1 MGKASSNKKIARAAR
16 AGGGRVSSG
25 QPRSLLFPGVLTLVM
40 VLGLALVV
48 YAREDRQNDDAG
60 GVPQLGD
67 HIHEAIAFNV
77 CGEFLPNLPQF
88 ESNIGIHTH
97 GDGVMHIHPFSQL
110 GVGSN
115 ATVGRYLKDAEE
127 AGLEVSLSNSKL
139 EYLGDVTEE
148 GETKCEGVD
157 DPIFRVAY
165 WENVQ
170 DEASAP
176 TVITGD
182 FTDYRT
188 TTDGGGVTIFYGDK
202 DADIPKPPN
211 AEKLTELGAIDQNPS
226 ASTTVPADVS
236 STTVPADGSSTTVP
250 ADGSSTT
257 VPADAAS
264 TTSTPAP

>member
-25 QPRSLLFPGVLTLVM
+25 QPRSLLFPSVLTLVV

-60 GVPQLGD
+60 GVPRLGD
-67 HIHEAIAFNV
+67 HIHEALAFNV

-115 ATVGRYLKDAEE
+115 ATLGRYLKDAKE

-139 EYLGDVTEE
+139 DYLGDVTEE
-148 GETKCEGVD
+148 GETECEGVD
-157 DPIFRVAY
+157 DPILRLAY
-165 WENVQ
+165 WDNVQ

-176 TVITGD
+176 TVISGD
-182 FTDYRT
+182 FTDYET
-188 TTDGGGVTIFYGDK
+188 TTDGGGITVFYGDK

-211 AEKLTELGAIDQNPS
+211 AEKLTELGAVDQNPN
-226 ASTTVPADVS
+226 A
-236 STTVPADGSSTTVP
+236 SSTTVP

-257 VPADAAS
+257 VPADASSTTVPADAAS